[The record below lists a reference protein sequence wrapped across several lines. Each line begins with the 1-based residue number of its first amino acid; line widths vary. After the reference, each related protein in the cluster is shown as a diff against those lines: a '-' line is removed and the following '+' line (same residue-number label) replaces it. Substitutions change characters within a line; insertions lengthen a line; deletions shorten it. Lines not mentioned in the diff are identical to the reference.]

1 MSGPVE
7 NSVDS
12 VEKLDCLTLAEQQI
26 YARMLKR
33 KDSGAN
39 GFAFS
44 THAADDILK
53 LLKTNNE
60 LRSNLIK
67 QSKRVADMEVE
78 LQVLRGGGVT

>member
-1 MSGPVE
+1 MSVD

-26 YARMLKR
+26 YARMAKR
-33 KDSGAN
+33 KESGAN

-44 THAADDILK
+44 THAADDIMK
-53 LLKTNNE
+53 LLRTNNE
-60 LRSNLIK
+60 LRANLIR

-78 LQVLRGGGVT
+78 LQILRSGGAT